1 MSATTIAALADRTE
15 IAELFARLTRLLDE
29 GRYDDAHTVY
39 TDDVVVHSPRGGV
52 LRGLPEVT
60 AHLHRQHPEGEHTH
74 HLHGD
79 VQVTL
84 EVDRATATAN
94 QLAFFYRDGEPPYQE
109 AGTRLTYGAVRTP
122 AGWRFDEADIALTF
136 LRPLN

>member
-15 IAELFARLTRLLDE
+15 IAELFARLARLLDE
-29 GRYDDAHTVY
+29 GRYDDARTVY
-39 TDDVVVHSPRGGV
+39 TDDVVVHSPRGGE
-52 LRGLPEVT
+52 LRGLAEVT

-84 EVDRATATAN
+84 DGDRATATAN
-94 QLAFFYRDGEPPYQE
+94 QLAFFYRDGQPPYQE
-109 AGTRLTYGAVRTP
+109 AGTRLTYRAVRTT
-122 AGWRFDEADIALTF
+122 AGWRFDQADIALTF
-136 LRPLN
+136 LRPLS